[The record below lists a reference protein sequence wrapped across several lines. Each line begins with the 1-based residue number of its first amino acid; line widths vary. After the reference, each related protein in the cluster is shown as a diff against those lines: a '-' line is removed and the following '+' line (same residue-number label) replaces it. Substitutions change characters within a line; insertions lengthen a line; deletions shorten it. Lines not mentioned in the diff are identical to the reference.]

1 MSRTGRG
8 QGASRSGWA
17 AWIRFGI
24 ASLLMALIFHV
35 IFCNEAQLHLASTG
49 GNWNA
54 LSAWE
59 QRRMAWSRGPI
70 ELWQTARRLDAANL
84 VLALVLCGLPIVVGG
99 LRWRVALRVQ
109 GLDLPLREVV
119 RISFV
124 AHFFNAF
131 LLGATGGDVVKAW
144 YAARL
149 THHKRAEAAVT
160 VVVDRLLGTL
170 ALLVF
175 AALMIP
181 LAWHATAPEPLFL
194 RYRRYEALAL
204 LVGAMAVAA
213 ALLVGIGF
221 YTDLLAEGSAFGRV
235 LRRLPKGTSVARALA
250 ACRLF
255 GHRRGFVRTTA
266 VYSLLINLSIVGTFL
281 VLAGGLRL
289 AVPGAVLWFV
299 VPAVIC
305 VAALPVT
312 PSGLGVRENLFVS
325 MLAVSAFPGVRHGEA
340 LALSLLGYSAN
351 LAWSAVGGL
360 VYLLLPG
367 RDALSHL
374 DAPGTSADDPGA

>member
-1 MSRTGRG
+1 MRG
-8 QGASRSGWA
+8 GGTAAQGAGGRLA
-17 AWIRFGI
+17 AWVRFGI
-24 ASLLMALIFHV
+24 ATLLMALIFHV
-35 IFCNEAQLHLASTG
+35 IFCNEAQLHLASSG

-54 LSAWE
+54 LTSWE
-59 QRRMAWSRGPI
+59 QRRLAWSRGPL
-70 ELWQTARRLDAANL
+70 ELWNTARRLDLGSLAG
-84 VLALVLCGLPIVVGG
+84 ALVLCGLPIVVGG

-109 GLDLPLREVV
+109 GLELPLREVV

-131 LLGATGGDVVKAW
+131 LLGSTGGDVVKAW

-149 THHKRAEAAVT
+149 THHKRAEAALT

-181 LAWHATAPEPLFL
+181 LAWHATRPDPVFL
-194 RYRRYEALAL
+194 HYRRYQALAL
-204 LVGAMAVAA
+204 MVGGMAVTAA
-213 ALLVGIGF
+213 VLVAVGF
-221 YTDLLAEGSAFGRV
+221 YTDLLAEGAAFGRL
-235 LRRLPKGTSVARALA
+235 LRRLPRGASVARALA

-255 GHRRGFVRTTA
+255 GHHRGFVRTTA
-266 VYSLLINLSIVGTFL
+266 VHSLAVNLAIVGTFL
-281 VLAGGLRL
+281 MLARGLHL

-299 VPAVIC
+299 VPAVVC

-325 MLAVSAFPGVRHGEA
+325 MLAIAAFPGVRHGEA
-340 LALSLLGYSAN
+340 LALSLLGYTAN

-367 RDALSHL
+367 RDALAHL
-374 DAPGTSADDPGA
+374 GGPGGAADDAG

>member
-1 MSRTGRG
+1 MNRGGGTQHVAGGRWG
-8 QGASRSGWA
+8 R
-17 AWIRFGI
+17 WIRFGI
-24 ASLLMALIFHV
+24 ASLLMVAIFHI
-35 IFCNEAQLHLASTG
+35 IFCNEAQLRLASTG
-49 GNWNA
+49 GDWKA
-54 LSAWE
+54 LSSWE
-59 QRRMAWSRGPI
+59 QRRMAWTLGPV
-70 ELWQTARRLDAANL
+70 ELWQTARHLDGANL
-84 VLALVLCGLPIVVGG
+84 VLALGLCGLPILVGG
-99 LRWRVALRVQ
+99 LRWRLALRVQ

-131 LLGATGGDVVKAW
+131 LLGSTGGDVVKAW
-144 YAARL
+144 YVARL

-175 AALMIP
+175 AAVMIP
-181 LAWHATAPEPLFL
+181 LAWGATVPDPLFL
-194 RYRRYEALAL
+194 RYRRYQAMALM
-204 LVGAMAVAA
+204 VGVMAVAA

-221 YTDLLAEGSAFGRV
+221 YSDLLSEGSAFGRWV
-235 LRRLPKGTSVARALA
+235 RRMPMGLSVARALA

-255 GHRRGFVRTTA
+255 GRRRGFVRTTA
-266 VYSLLINLSIVGTFL
+266 LYSLLVNLSIVGTFL
-281 VLAGGLRL
+281 ALANGLHL
-289 AVPGAVLWFV
+289 AIPSAVLWFV

-305 VAALPVT
+305 VAALPIT

-325 MLAVSAFPGVRHGEA
+325 MLAVGAFPAVRPGEA

-367 RDALSHL
+367 RDALAHL
-374 DAPGTSADDPGA
+374 DEREAGESP